1 MTEEQILK
9 KLKEYLGINYSL
21 NDNGEEFN
29 NLEDFI
35 ENIPYIKTNDDLY
48 EMDNKRNLKFYSEF
62 INYLEDKCCG
72 DNRVII
78 EVVNNNTYNEFI
90 DYVKVTKSIDKNKLI
105 LHFEVNDVKYKAEW
119 QPSDNY
125 GVWQTCGIC
134 GDDYSGYLLF
144 PTYRDDEYFCMSYAC

>member
-1 MTEEQILK
+1 
-9 KLKEYLGINYSL
+9 
-21 NDNGEEFN
+21 
-29 NLEDFI
+29 
-35 ENIPYIKTNDDLY
+35 
-48 EMDNKRNLKFYSEF
+48 MDNKRNLKFYSEF

>member
-1 MTEEQILK
+1 MTEEQILN
-9 KLKEYLGINYSL
+9 KLKEYLGVNYSL
-21 NDNGEEFN
+21 NDNGKEFN

-48 EMDNKRNLKFYSEF
+48 ENDNKRNLKFYSEF
-62 INYLEDKCCG
+62 INYLADKCCG
-72 DNRVII
+72 DDRVII
-78 EVVNNNTYNEFI
+78 EAVNNNTYNEFI

-105 LHFEVNDVKYKAEW
+105 LHFEVDGVKYEAEW

-144 PTYRDDEYFCMSYAC
+144 PTYKDEEYFCMAYAC